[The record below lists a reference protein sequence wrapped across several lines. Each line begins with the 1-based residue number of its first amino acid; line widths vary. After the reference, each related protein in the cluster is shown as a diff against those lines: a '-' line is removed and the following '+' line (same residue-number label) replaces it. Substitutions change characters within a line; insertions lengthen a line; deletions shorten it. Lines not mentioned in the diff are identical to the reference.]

1 LEDCIRGVD
10 LRLEN
15 RDATLAGG
23 VDSSQTINEQ
33 AMTASRSFDQ
43 EIVMLRSS
51 ID

>member
-1 LEDCIRGVD
+1 MKVRYTPRGRAV
-10 LRLEN
+10 
-15 RDATLAGG
+15 GG

-43 EIVMLRSS
+43 EIVMLRSG